1 MGKMD
6 LWYGFACHSID
17 LLCQSGHLCFIA
29 QNNWTTSAG
38 AKKMRSKIVSD
49 ARILQM
55 LDFNTYMVFENADIQ
70 TMIMLFEKNQIAD
83 NYEFDYRILMEG
95 ANKEDMFALLNK
107 QIRRT
112 IYRTQKFNRTKFANK
127 LFTFSENNVI
137 FDKISKNKVYLQ
149 DDEVAQGIVFPQ
161 EITA

>member
-17 LLCQSGHLCFIA
+17 LLCQNGHLCFIA

-70 TMIMLFEKNQIAD
+70 TMIMLFEKNSTAD
-83 NYEFDYRILMEG
+83 NYGFDYRILMEG
-95 ANKEDMFALLNK
+95 ANKEDMLALLNK

-112 IYRTQKFNRTKFANK
+112 I
-127 LFTFSENNVI
+127 
-137 FDKISKNKVYLQ
+137 
-149 DDEVAQGIVFPQ
+149 
-161 EITA
+161 